1 MRKSKIGWLK
11 FAMMNVL
18 KVNSTWAAAKTHCRQ
33 DWCCEKEGLGCQ
45 WAASIGFR
53 GFVDMI
59 MIVLWLYA
67 VDSVWN
73 LISFFLFF
81 LNPKWSPTALNKK
94 HPSVTQFSQK
104 SKHLTSR
111 AREHRALLGVRSP
124 SASFQQDGTA
134 LCGLFVASWTRQ
146 ILYGWHRTNRSM
158 HGLLYL
164 SSNMMHFYILLLLRY
179 IMRYYVCLALYFCMW
194 RAYEYRL

>member
-73 LISFFLFF
+73 LISFFSFFF

-146 ILYGWHRTNRSM
+146 TSMDGIEQTDPCMDYSTCQVTWCISTSYYYYDILCD
-158 HGLLYL
+158 
-164 SSNMMHFYILLLLRY
+164 
-179 IMRYYVCLALYFCMW
+179 IMCV
-194 RAYEYRL
+194 